1 MTQNHQ
7 QIMLSS
13 LEIQNYRNFKHL
25 RIEKLE
31 RVNLII
37 GKNNTGKTSL
47 LEAVIIFI
55 TQGNII
61 QLFKILDKRREF
73 FDSEEVPPQIKLHS
87 LANLFINRKAA
98 FTPEEAIKISS
109 VSNNL
114 SIRLSKYVEIE
125 VPTVLTNAFGTET
138 LLETVS
144 TKLTEIDAKLDGKLR
159 LESKIDNEFKYV
171 SLSRSSLADMS
182 FEEASER
189 QQNNFQFVSAGI
201 TDDSLI
207 ADLWQKTQL
216 TDSEEE
222 VVKALRLLEPD
233 IQRVSF
239 KRNGDQDYA
248 IVKLKNI
255 NEPVSLRS
263 MGDGINR
270 ILAIILA
277 MVNCQNGYLL
287 IDEFDNGLHVSV
299 QKQLWEIVFELA
311 NRLNIQVFAT
321 THSYD
326 CIDAFSE
333 VLGSG
338 KYAESDGLMVRLDN
352 WQDNIEA
359 TIYEAK
365 DIFNT
370 TRLQI
375 DPR

>member
-1 MTQNHQ
+1 
-7 QIMLSS
+7 MLSS

-25 RIEKLE
+25 RIEKLG

-47 LEAVIIFI
+47 LEAVRILVAKDE
-55 TQGNII
+55 GLGL
-61 QLFKILDKRREF
+61 LFQVLKDRDEHFEMEDLTPAQKLKSLSNLFYNREASFDLENPIKINNND
-73 FDSEEVPPQIKLHS
+73 S
-87 LANLFINRKAA
+87 LA
-98 FTPEEAIKISS
+98 EASISFCF
-109 VSNNL
+109 VKYQDKELEFPDAPNEFNT
-114 SIRLSKYVEIE
+114 ILSKMYTQRKYLLPSDNGKIGLLRSGSDAGKVIPLSKESISDVLSEINNI
-125 VPTVLTNAFGTET
+125 P
-138 LLETVS
+138 S
-144 TKLTEIDAKLDGKLR
+144 QI
-159 LESKIDNEFKYV
+159 
-171 SLSRSSLADMS
+171 LSV
-182 FEEASER
+182 
-189 QQNNFQFVSAGI
+189 QFVSSNK
-201 TDDSLI
+201 TNDSLI
-207 ADLWQKTQL
+207 FELWQKTQL

-222 VVKALRLLEPD
+222 VVKALRLLESD

-239 KRNGDQDYA
+239 KRNGNRDYA

-255 NEPVSLRS
+255 AEPVSLRS

-277 MVNCQNGYLL
+277 MVNCKDGYLL